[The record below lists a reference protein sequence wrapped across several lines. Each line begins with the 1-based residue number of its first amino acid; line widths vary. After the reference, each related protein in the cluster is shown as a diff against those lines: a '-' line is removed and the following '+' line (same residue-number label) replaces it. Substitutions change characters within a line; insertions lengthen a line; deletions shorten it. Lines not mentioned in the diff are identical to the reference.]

1 MSSDRPENGSDRGK
15 RAYLLYALIRVRP
28 GISPQEVKDLT
39 GWDDKTV
46 ATASVDLEVLVD
58 ETLRAQPA

>member
-28 GISPQEVKDLT
+28 GISPPGSEGPNRL
-39 GWDDKTV
+39 G
-46 ATASVDLEVLVD
+46 
-58 ETLRAQPA
+58 